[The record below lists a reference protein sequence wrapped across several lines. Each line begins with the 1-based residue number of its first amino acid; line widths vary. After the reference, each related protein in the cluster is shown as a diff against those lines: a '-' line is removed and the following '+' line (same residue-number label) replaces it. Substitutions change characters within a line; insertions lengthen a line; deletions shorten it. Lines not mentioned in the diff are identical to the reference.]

1 MGSRIMTDKEL
12 RKLSRADLIAMML
25 ELAKEN
31 QQLRENL
38 ETAQQSLESRRI
50 SIEKAGSLA
59 DAALQLNGVFEAA
72 EDACSQYARN
82 LQERSRQIQEY
93 CDRMERQ
100 TREKCDKM
108 LDQAQR
114 EADAYWEFVRG
125 KARELYQNVP
135 GGPKFR

>member
-1 MGSRIMTDKEL
+1 MTDKEL

-31 QQLRENL
+31 QQLREDL
-38 ETAQQSLESRRI
+38 EHAHRKLESKRI

-82 LQERSRQIQEY
+82 LQERSSRIQEY
-93 CDRMERQ
+93 CTRMEQQ
-100 TREKCDKM
+100 TQEKCQRM
-108 LDQAQR
+108 LEQAQQ
-114 EADAYWEFVRG
+114 EADAYWEFVRK
-125 KARELYQNVP
+125 KARELYISNSA
-135 GGPKFR
+135 GPKFK

>member
-1 MGSRIMTDKEL
+1 MTDKEL

-31 QQLRENL
+31 QQLREDL
-38 ETAQQSLESRRI
+38 EKAQQSLESRRI

-82 LQERSRQIQEY
+82 LQERSSRIQEY
-93 CDRMERQ
+93 CARMEQQ
-100 TREKCDKM
+100 TREKCQKM
-108 LDQAQR
+108 VEQTQQ
-114 EADAYWEFVRG
+114 EVDAYWAFVRQ
-125 KARELYQNVP
+125 KARELYINTP
-135 GGPKFR
+135 GGPKFK

>member
-1 MGSRIMTDKEL
+1 MTDKEL

-25 ELAKEN
+25 DLAKEN

-38 ETAQQSLESRRI
+38 ETARKSLESRRI
-50 SIEKAGSLA
+50 AIEKAGSLA
-59 DAALQLNGVFEAA
+59 DAAMQLNGVFEAA

-82 LQERSRQIQEY
+82 LQERSRRLEEY
-93 CDRMERQ
+93 CARMEQQTRLKCDRMLLE
-100 TREKCDKM
+100 
-108 LDQAQR
+108 AQK

>member
-1 MGSRIMTDKEL
+1 MTDKEL

-31 QQLRENL
+31 QQLRDEL
-38 ETAQQSLESRRI
+38 DKAQRRLESKRI

-82 LQERSRQIQEY
+82 LQERSSQIQEY
-93 CDRMERQ
+93 CARMEQQ
-100 TREKCDKM
+100 TQEKCRKM
-108 LDQAQR
+108 LEQAQQ
-114 EADAYWEFVRG
+114 EADAYWEFVRK
-125 KARELYQNVP
+125 KARELYVSNS
-135 GGPKFR
+135 GGPKFK